1 MRAHYEWTD
10 SDRMTKKPIKL
21 NTPIQPTTMTNVA
34 KSVYY
39 FGFYLLALGITLVFA
54 PNMLLSMFGFEPT
67 TEVWIRV
74 LGTVVFNLGLYYV
87 FTAPTN
93 NETFFKVTVYTRL
106 LILVWFTL
114 FVVLGWAKP
123 ILLMFGGADF
133 LGAAWT
139 WSALRKA

>member
-1 MRAHYEWTD
+1 
-10 SDRMTKKPIKL
+10 
-21 NTPIQPTTMTNVA
+21 MTNAA

-39 FGFYLLALGITLVFA
+39 FGFYLLALGLALVFA
-54 PNMLLSMFGFEPT
+54 PNMLLSMFGFEST
-67 TEVWIRV
+67 SEVWIRV
-74 LGTVVFNLGLYYV
+74 LGAVVFNLGLYYV

-114 FVVLGWAKP
+114 FVALGWAKP
-123 ILLMFGGADF
+123 ALLMFGGVDV

-139 WSALRKA
+139 WSALKKV